1 MGSPTTKAVSP
12 PEGTASDPTDIP
24 KALAGQIQP
33 IQSPPP
39 SSTPVE
45 MSKFGEQAPGEPGVT
60 SSPPRVTS
68 PETVRTT
75 REGQGYDAHHPV
87 SISNQESQVP
97 TAVLNSSASSPP
109 SPTSFPQNLLSREK
123 TAPAIGPS
131 SDKPTPVP
139 KESDITGPILM
150 ITLLLTNGARHPYKI
165 DEKYLKKRSVNVEGN
180 NPINMSTYTLKELIW
195 REWREGKSSL
205 DSDRMIGR
213 ILIFGV
219 RMGSSTF
226 ESKFYTIDILW
237 KTVGRQNAVAW

>member
-1 MGSPTTKAVSP
+1 MASPTTKSVSP
-12 PEGTASDPTDIP
+12 AAGTASDLTDIP

-45 MSKFGEQAPGEPGVT
+45 MSKFGEQAPGETGVIS
-60 SSPPRVTS
+60 SSP
-68 PETVRTT
+68 ENFRTT
-75 REGQGYDAHHPV
+75 REGQEYDA
-87 SISNQESQVP
+87 N
-97 TAVLNSSASSPP
+97 NSASTSNPELQIPSAGADTTPSLPASPTLSPP
-109 SPTSFPQNLLSREK
+109 NPLTREK

-131 SDKPTPVP
+131 SDKPTHVP

-195 REWREGKSSL
+195 REWREGKWSPDSAQ
-205 DSDRMIGR
+205 SDRPHADR
-213 ILIFGV
+213 
-219 RMGSSTF
+219 
-226 ESKFYTIDILW
+226 
-237 KTVGRQNAVAW
+237 

>member
-1 MGSPTTKAVSP
+1 MASSSTKAVSLA
-12 PEGTASDPTDIP
+12 EGTASDPADIP

-45 MSKFGEQAPGEPGVT
+45 MSKFQEQAAGETGAI
-60 SSPPRVTS
+60 SSSTPVAF
-68 PETVRTT
+68 PETLGTT
-75 REGQGYDAHHPV
+75 REGQEYDTNHSA
-87 SISNQESQVP
+87 SASNPESQGLS
-97 TAVLNSSASSPP
+97 AVANPSASPP
-109 SPTSFPQNLLSREK
+109 ASPTLPPPNPLTREK

-131 SDKPTPVP
+131 SDKPTLAP

-195 REWREGKSSL
+195 REWREGKRGP
-205 DSDRMIGR
+205 DSGQ
-213 ILIFGV
+213 
-219 RMGSSTF
+219 
-226 ESKFYTIDILW
+226 K
-237 KTVGRQNAVAW
+237 